1 MIDVVQDSAIPCA
14 KEGCDPCEG
23 CDSSR
28 MPVRETRVTVV
39 GMGKS
44 GMAAAVLLARAGAR
58 VRVLDDQKVAAPSW
72 VQPPGEAY
80 PIQFR
85 FGAWEEEDFLDSDR
99 VVVSPGVP
107 LSKLPMQA
115 LRARNIPVMGE
126 MELAAAW
133 LSAPI
138 LAITGT
144 NGKSTTT
151 TLVGEMLKSA
161 GWRVFVGGN
170 LGTPLCE
177 AAGSDWDFIVA
188 EASSFQLE
196 TVQQFRPRI
205 AALLNITPDH
215 LDRYP
220 DMAAYQ
226 RAKWRIFENQTA
238 RDHAILNA
246 DDPQS
251 IPPILASR
259 RIAFSRTHVP
269 ERGVYLRHGEI
280 YSNLWGKEES
290 VIKIERLRIKGVH
303 QVENVMAAVAMAL
316 LCSAPIA
323 GIRQVLMEFRGLPHR
338 MEFIRTVRG
347 AQYIND
353 SKGTNVGAVLKSLE
367 GMTAP
372 VILIAGGKEKGCD
385 FHPLNVPIRKKVKR
399 LILMGEAAEKMAQS
413 FALSTT
419 IERANSM
426 EEAVQ
431 MAASFAAPGDVVLLA
446 PACASFDMFRDYQD
460 RGDHFRRA
468 VAALSP

>member
-1 MIDVVQDSAIPCA
+1 MLQTISDIEPHRPVSAQ
-14 KEGCDPCEG
+14 G
-23 CDSSR
+23 
-28 MPVRETRVTVV
+28 TRITVV

-44 GMAAAVLLARAGAR
+44 GMAAAQLLAREGAH
-58 VRVLDDQKVAAPSW
+58 VRVLDDQKA
-72 VQPPGEAY
+72 QPPSLVQDPEGGAS
-80 PIQFR
+80 IQLR
-85 FGAWEEEDFLDSDR
+85 CGPWKDEDFLASDQ

-107 LSKLPMQA
+107 LSKLPLQQ
-115 LRARNIPVMGE
+115 LRERNISVIGE
-126 MELAAAW
+126 MELASAR

-151 TLVGEMLKSA
+151 TLLGEMLRSA
-161 GWRVFVGGN
+161 GWQVFVGGN

-177 AAGSDWDFIVA
+177 AVGAHWDFIVA
-188 EASSFQLE
+188 EVSSFQLE
-196 TVQQFRPRI
+196 TIRHFRPRI

-226 RAKWRIFENQTA
+226 QAKWRLFENQTA

-251 IPPILASR
+251 GPPMRAGRTAL
-259 RIAFSRTHVP
+259 FSRKQIP
-269 ERGVYLRHGEI
+269 ERGIYLRHGEI
-280 YSNLWGKEES
+280 YSNLWGKEEA
-290 VIKIERLRIKGVH
+290 VFKVDRLKLRGVH

-316 LCSAPIA
+316 LCSAPVA
-323 GIRQVLMEFRGLPHR
+323 GVRHVLAEFRGLPHR
-338 MEFIRTVRG
+338 MEFVRTVRG

-385 FHPLNVPIRKKVKR
+385 FGPLRAPIQKKVKR
-399 LILMGEAAEKMAQS
+399 LILIGEAAEKMAHTFS
-413 FALSTT
+413 DATA
-419 IERANSM
+419 IERADSIEM
-426 EEAVQ
+426 AVQ
-431 MAASFAAPGDVVLLA
+431 KAAAFAAPGDVVLLA

-460 RGDHFRRA
+460 RGDRFRQA
-468 VAALSP
+468 VAALLP